1 MMESFT
7 ESGSFYSRPNNCTA
21 WKIVFKAL
29 DDNIKKH
36 GKQTSIDWI
45 NKIQEIEYS
54 RINHS
59 RISHPKNK
67 SIAVNQ
73 STAINKPTTINQP
86 TALDNPIAVAT
97 Q

>member
-1 MMESFT
+1 MESFT

-29 DDNIKKH
+29 DDNIQKH
-36 GKQTSIDWI
+36 GKQTSVDWI

-54 RINHS
+54 RIDYSKINHS
-59 RISHPKNK
+59 KNK
-67 SIAVNQ
+67 SITINQ
-73 STAINKPTTINQP
+73 STAI
-86 TALDNPIAVAT
+86 DNAIAVIT